1 MVTKEILLSHPV
13 KTLKSEVS
21 KTNIKGYSK
30 MKKDEIIELMLKYK
44 SRFSHIKKREK
55 KPKEKQKKKPKIEIP
70 EITIT
75 EPEPEK
81 RKVFQRGGRFF
92 KPKEIKSKLPPI
104 PKTNIKIRL
113 PKEKEKSDKEKV
125 LEKFNLK
132 VGDTIKLGKSRG
144 GLIAKIKELGDNS
157 FKTDQKGGRFI
168 YKNIVKNNYEDI
180 EKNLGIKPKE
190 KEKSDDDIISDIM
203 NGKKPINELR
213 KTNDFNLFEYYKDLY
228 GGMSLDKKY
237 YGIGDKYGIIKLPNK
252 TTKPKEKMKPK
263 FKFNKDDVNI
273 EIKKYGSID
282 KYEIEFFNED
292 ENAYIEMT
300 LRKGVNNLLFLEHLS
315 SQLDDEKP
323 RAKKGYTRAM
333 LCNLIN
339 MLVNKGLV
347 TLKSKFGLIAGDI
360 GGITGNLEKKHN
372 LKNLTKMYKSMGFNK
387 KRGAVSGQEQME
399 STVGNVLE
407 WCNKTY
413 DM

>member
-1 MVTKEILLSHPV
+1 
-13 KTLKSEVS
+13 
-21 KTNIKGYSK
+21 
-30 MKKDEIIELMLKYK
+30 
-44 SRFSHIKKREK
+44 
-55 KPKEKQKKKPKIEIP
+55 
-70 EITIT
+70 
-75 EPEPEK
+75 
-81 RKVFQRGGRFF
+81 
-92 KPKEIKSKLPPI
+92 
-104 PKTNIKIRL
+104 
-113 PKEKEKSDKEKV
+113 
-125 LEKFNLK
+125 
-132 VGDTIKLGKSRG
+132 
-144 GLIAKIKELGDNS
+144 
-157 FKTDQKGGRFI
+157 
-168 YKNIVKNNYEDI
+168 
-180 EKNLGIKPKE
+180 
-190 KEKSDDDIISDIM
+190 M

-228 GGMSLDKKY
+228 GGMSLDKKKIIRMLQPQEYKELADKFGLKKVFKFLNKFWSKLKSNSSKKTYINNDKSWEDLFKENSNYLMGLDPNPAAYRGTITDIGDVPDRFINKY
-237 YGIGDKYGIIKLPNK
+237 YGIGDKDGVIKLPNK
-252 TTKPKEKMKPK
+252 TDKPKEKMKPK

-372 LKNLTKMYKSMGFNK
+372 LKNLSKMYKSMGFNK
-387 KRGAVSGQEQME
+387 KRGAVSGQQQME